1 MLTSSL
7 IPCQRKWKCKRL
19 DYISSSDGFIRSI
32 LFCVT
37 EIVCFKFMV
46 VECLSFCMLMPTELT
61 SFVVKLIVCVSFHK
75 GKTWKA
81 CIWQHA
87 NHPWPLLGKKKHL
100 TCNMVKEAYLKNT
113 FQCILQQKPHTHKKC
128 YEAPFQIPYL
138 STPCLNHELTS
149 KVLNRC
155 RFQWP
160 QDNTFI
166 KRVPWNYSP
175 VIKHRGA
182 KRLPLSMVPQVCL
195 KPKWF
200 YHWQKCLKKNK

>member
-1 MLTSSL
+1 MFPSTKERHERHVFGNMPIILGL
-7 IPCQRKWKCKRL
+7 YLERKNIWL
-19 DYISSSDGFIRSI
+19 A
-32 LFCVT
+32 
-37 EIVCFKFMV
+37 
-46 VECLSFCMLMPTELT
+46 
-61 SFVVKLIVCVSFHK
+61 
-75 GKTWKA
+75 TW
-81 CIWQHA
+81 
-87 NHPWPLLGKKKHL
+87 LKKHIL
-100 TCNMVKEAYLKNT
+100 KTPSNAYYSKN
-113 FQCILQQKPHTHKKC
+113 HTHKKC

-200 YHWQKCLKKNK
+200 YHWQKCLKINK